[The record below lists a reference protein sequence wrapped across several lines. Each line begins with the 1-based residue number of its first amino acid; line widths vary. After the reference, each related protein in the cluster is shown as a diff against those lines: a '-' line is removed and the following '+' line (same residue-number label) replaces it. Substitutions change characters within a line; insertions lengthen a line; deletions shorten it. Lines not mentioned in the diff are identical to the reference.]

1 MDFDLV
7 PTEELID
14 AVMARFDTVVFVGQ
28 QNLSKGSLSVMR
40 RGKGSGMEMIAVLRL
55 VEFEFMMQL
64 FQDLIQGDGS
74 GEGK

>member
-28 QNLSKGSLSVMR
+28 QNLAKGSLSVMR
-40 RGKGSGMEMIAVLRL
+40 RGKGSGLEMIAVLRL

-64 FQDLIQGDGS
+64 FQDLTHGEE
-74 GEGK
+74 EGK